1 MKRTWSAHSND
12 LENDGTG
19 IMGMKAQNM
28 VSLKRSAQQNP
39 KAGAYG
45 DIKNTT
51 KPTDY
56 DYDQEFEEIS
66 FSEFTTPPEKKVQK
80 DQKEQHTGSPY
91 STSFTAASELV
102 RNKGTKDEINHA
114 YNQSSSSSKGVEDG
128 QSSKISIKRQL
139 PDSFRSSGSHD
150 EGFKRTNWSKSASE
164 LMSGKEGKLNFF
176 IKGTT
181 SKSTAGTSS
190 LGHEAKRDLAKV
202 FLSREQQTVYD
213 LAVDRGQS
221 LFFTGSA
228 GTGKSVC
235 LREIIKGL
243 RRKYDHKPDAI
254 AVTASTGI
262 AACNIGG
269 ITLHAFAGAGLCN
282 EEADKL
288 VSKIRK
294 NRKTS
299 ARWMRTNVLVIDEV
313 SMIGPELLEK
323 LEEVARVLRKSA
335 KPFGG
340 MQIIMTGD
348 FFQLPPVDKRN
359 GMTKYAFDA
368 KCWSE
373 IFGEES
379 QVKLTQ
385 VFRQKDES
393 FVNMLNELRYGT
405 LSPETVRLFKSLEHE
420 SDLQKS
426 TGMAPTI
433 LFPTRMEVERAN
445 AMELVKIK
453 RPHKTY
459 DSIDGGTLPPDILQK
474 NLANFMAPSKL
485 NLKIGCQ
492 VMLIKNTDLELSNGT
507 IGTVLA
513 FCSTQEFQES
523 QFSGFDWDLVDPI
536 KMTEEEI
543 RAKIHST
550 YVEVRNEER
559 ELERMDQYELDEG
572 EEKPTSKNVKKEK
585 DPAAALA
592 RAELD
597 RAIRRAESRER
608 SRSASP
614 DRPEPPRFP
623 VVRFILAGGSSYKR
637 FRTAHVTR
645 ETWTNEQPN
654 GEITCSRSQVPLI
667 LSWAMSIHKS
677 QGQTLPIVKIDLNKT
692 FEKGQAYV
700 ALSRAVSKE
709 GLQVLGFDPRKVRV
723 DQRVVQFYKALATIN
738 K

>member
-1 MKRTWSAHSND
+1 MKMQPSR
-12 LENDGTG
+12 
-19 IMGMKAQNM
+19 
-28 VSLKRSAQQNP
+28 RSAQLDP
-39 KAGAYG
+39 TAGAYG
-45 DIKNTT
+45 DVKNIT
-51 KPTDY
+51 KPIDY
-56 DYDQEFEEIS
+56 DYDQEFDEIS
-66 FSEFTTPPEKKVQK
+66 FTDLMTPPDKKMPMNSLSEVK
-80 DQKEQHTGSPY
+80 GSPY
-91 STSFTAASELV
+91 SSSFIKASELA
-102 RNKGTKDEINHA
+102 RNGEAKEESKPASHQI
-114 YNQSSSSSKGVEDG
+114 SSSSSSNRIDDG
-128 QSSKISIKRQL
+128 ASVRKSTKRQL
-139 PDSFRSSGSHD
+139 PDSFLRPSSNE

-164 LMSGKEGKLNFF
+164 LLSTKEGRLNFF
-176 IKGTT
+176 IKGTA
-181 SKSTAGTSS
+181 SKSSTGTTS
-190 LGHEAKRDLAKV
+190 LQHEARKELAKV
-202 FLSREQQTVYD
+202 FLSREQQALYD
-213 LAVDRGQS
+213 LVVDKGQS

-235 LREIIKGL
+235 LREMIKGL
-243 RRKYDHKPDAI
+243 RRRYDYKSDAV

-269 ITLHAFAGAGLCN
+269 ITLHAFAGAGLCI

-299 ARWMRTNVLVIDEV
+299 ARWMRTNVLIIDEV
-313 SMIGPELLEK
+313 SMIAPELLDK
-323 LEEVARVLRKSA
+323 LEQVARILRKSP

-340 MQIIMTGD
+340 LQIVMTGD
-348 FFQLPPVDKRN
+348 FFQLPPVSKGN
-359 GMTKYAFDA
+359 VTTKYAFDA
-368 KCWSE
+368 NCWASL
-373 IFGEES
+373 FGEES

-393 FVNMLNELRYGT
+393 FVNMLNELRYGN
-405 LSPETVRLFKSLEHE
+405 LSPETVRLFRSLEHE

-433 LFPTRMEVERAN
+433 LFPTRIEVERAN

-453 RPHKTY
+453 RPHKTF
-459 DSIDGGTLPPDILQK
+459 DSVDGGTLPPEILQK
-474 NLANFMAPSKL
+474 NLDNFMAPSKL
-485 NLKIGCQ
+485 NLKMGCQ
-492 VMLIKNTDLELSNGT
+492 VMLIKNTDDQLVNGS

-513 FCSTQEFQES
+513 FCTTQEFQEA
-523 QFSGFDWDLVDPI
+523 QFSGFDWDTVDPI

-559 ELERMDQYELDEG
+559 ESERLDQFEFEGVDE
-572 EEKPTSKNVKKEK
+572 KSASKAAKKEK
-585 DPAAALA
+585 DPAAILA

-597 RAIRRAESRER
+597 KAIRRAESRER

-614 DRPEPPRFP
+614 DRPDPPRFP
-623 VVRFILAGGSSYKR
+623 VVRFILTGGSSHRR
-637 FRTAHVTR
+637 FRTALVTR

-654 GEITCSRSQVPLI
+654 GEITCSRSQIPLI

-677 QGQTLPIVKIDLNKT
+677 QGQTLPLVKIDLNKT

-709 GLQVLGFDPRKVRV
+709 GLQVMGFDPRKVRV
-723 DQRVVQFYKALATIN
+723 DHRVSQYYKTLATIN